1 MDLFIIVLGVYDLFV
16 QDLKKKII
24 YGMPTLVLSCFDD
37 VTVQFHL
44 LLQCHISLK
53 VEKKGVLSIFKLVY

>member
-1 MDLFIIVLGVYDLFV
+1 
-16 QDLKKKII
+16 
-24 YGMPTLVLSCFDD
+24 MPTLVLSCFDD